1 MPCFASS
8 ATGPGLVV
16 AMPLSASNR
25 DAVLASSVVHAGKI
39 RVGLRNREARFI
51 QLGPGRG
58 RQRDVF
64 GVLRGRP
71 KAEHGTGGHTHGAV
85 RNARGGVGQSTGQYA
100 QVIAVQLRYHQH
112 TGRGQVGRDSALLGE
127 VLRPC
132 LRNGDASRRSHDKR
146 TATVNVVETHGGF
159 VHFRQLDPR
168 GHRLSNHNG
177 FDRVALLLGVFER
190 IHPIAFGGDR
200 CCDTRPAIA
209 TIQTGSGDLG
219 FQVAGRNAQGTV
231 QITVGIEGQQRAHV
245 LGGGANKKEI
255 ALNLGHG
262 PLAQIE
268 IVDADFAECHAVPRL
283 AG

>member
-1 MPCFASS
+1 M
-8 ATGPGLVV
+8 
-16 AMPLSASNR
+16 
-25 DAVLASSVVHAGKI
+25 
-39 RVGLRNREARFI
+39 RNREARLI

-58 RQRDVF
+58 RQRHVF

-112 TGRGQVGRDSALLGE
+112 AGRGQVCGDGALLGE

-132 LRNGDASRRSHDKR
+132 LRNGDTCRRSHDKR
-146 TATVNVVETHGGF
+146 AATIGVVETHGCL

-177 FDRVALLLGVFER
+177 FDRIALLLRSFQRCRPLFVL
-190 IHPIAFGGDR
+190 ADR
-200 CCDTRPAIA
+200 SGYARPAIA